1 MYFKKIK
8 GDMYEIFLIIFEYCE
23 IIFVICS
30 MLFFFFDIYFLLM
43 IFICLLFLII
53 NFKLVKYWNFVMYV
67 LLIVLGWYGEYL
79 YFNIF
84 LFDKNK

>member
-1 MYFKKIK
+1 MYFKRIK

-30 MLFFFFDIYFLLM
+30 MLFFFSDIYFLLM
-43 IFICLLFLII
+43 IFICLLFFII
-53 NFKLVKYWNFVMYV
+53 NFSLVKYWNFAMYV